1 MAAGILFFLSFALA
15 FSRPALAEETPSED
29 SQLVSDSV
37 VVLTMGTIVQGR
49 VYARDEKTASAL
61 TDRLQ
66 NLADEYNSLFTVHDK
81 SPVTQIAENAGR
93 WTPIDCRAA
102 GLIAQAKT
110 VAEESGGAFDPTI
123 GPVVNAWK
131 IGFGGEAEPPAAQIA
146 AAVALVDWKKIET
159 DLTAGSCRVRIGQG
173 QSLDLGGIA
182 KGWIGTELVNELK
195 KAGAVSAMLDLGGN
209 IALAGASPK
218 GRDWM
223 IGIQFP
229 DAERGAAF
237 AAVSARD
244 ESVIT
249 SGDYER
255 FIAKDGKIFG
265 HILSGTTGRPVPMTM
280 SSVTVVD
287 KDGAKADA
295 WCTAFFAMGLEKTL
309 EYMKTHP
316 QMRVLLLGADKKTVW
331 VSESLSDRVTLIEDF
346 KMNVVRAETPCRERG
361 SKQ

>member
-1 MAAGILFFLSFALA
+1 
-15 FSRPALAEETPSED
+15 
-29 SQLVSDSV
+29 
-37 VVLTMGTIVQGR
+37 MGTIVQGR

-61 TDRLQ
+61 TDLIQ
-66 NLADEYNSLFTVHDK
+66 NLAVEYNRLFTVHEQ
-81 SPVTQIAENAGR
+81 SPITQVAENAGR

-102 GLIAQAKT
+102 GLVAQARAA
-110 VAEESGGAFDPTI
+110 AEQSGGAFDPTI

-131 IGFGGEAEPPAAQIA
+131 IGFGGQDEPPAEQIA
-146 AAVALVDWKKIET
+146 AAVALVDWRKIET
-159 DLTAGSCRVRIGQG
+159 DLTAGSCRVRIGPG

-182 KGWIGTELVNELK
+182 KGWVGTELVNELK

-229 DAERGAAF
+229 DAERGEAF

-265 HILSGTTGRPVPMTM
+265 HILSGKTGRPVPMTM

-287 KDGAKADA
+287 SDGAKADA

-316 QMRVLLLGADKKTVW
+316 EMKVLLLGADKKTVW
-331 VSESLSDRVTLIEDF
+331 VSESLSDRVTLIDNF
-346 KMNVVRAETPCRERG
+346 KMNVVRAEKPCRERG
-361 SKQ
+361 SNQ

>member
-1 MAAGILFFLSFALA
+1 
-15 FSRPALAEETPSED
+15 
-29 SQLVSDSV
+29 
-37 VVLTMGTIVQGR
+37 MGTIVQGR
-49 VYARDEKTASAL
+49 VYARDEKTAGTL
-61 TDRLQ
+61 TDLIQ
-66 NLADEYNSLFTVHDK
+66 NQADEYNRLFTVHEK
-81 SPVTQIAENAGR
+81 SPITEIARNSGR

-102 GLIAQAKT
+102 RLIAQART
-110 VAEESGGAFDPTI
+110 VAEQSDGAFDPTI
-123 GPVVNAWK
+123 GPVVDAWR
-131 IGFGGEAEPPAAQIA
+131 IGFGGTAEPPAEKIA
-146 AAVALVDWKKIET
+146 SALARVDWRKIET
-159 DLTAGSCRVRIGQG
+159 DLTAGSCRVRIGAG

-182 KGWIGTELVNELK
+182 KGWIGTQLTNELK

-209 IALAGASPK
+209 IALAGVAPE

-237 AAVSARD
+237 AAVKARD
-244 ESVIT
+244 ESVVT

-265 HILSGTTGRPVPMTM
+265 HILSGRTGRPVPMTM

-295 WCTAFFAMGLEKTL
+295 WCTAFFAMGLAKTL

-316 QMRVLLLGADKKTVW
+316 QMQVLILGADKKTIW

-346 KMNVVRAETPCRERG
+346 KMNVVRAEKPCRNRG
-361 SKQ
+361 NYQ